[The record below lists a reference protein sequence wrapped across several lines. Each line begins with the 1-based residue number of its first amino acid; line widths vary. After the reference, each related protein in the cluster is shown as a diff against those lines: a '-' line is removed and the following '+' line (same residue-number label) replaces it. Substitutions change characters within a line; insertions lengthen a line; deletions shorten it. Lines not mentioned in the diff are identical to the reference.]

1 MVGLSISWIVIN
13 VLHSNWNGIRNYG
26 GVIFSHA
33 LAQTTPNNFYHPSI
47 DIPLALISMFQ
58 YEPTIISDP
67 IPVAVEDIYHDP

>member
-1 MVGLSISWIVIN
+1 M
-13 VLHSNWNGIRNYG
+13 Y
-26 GVIFSHA
+26 SHA

-67 IPVAVEDIYHDP
+67 IPVAVEKEVMEPINRQSHHTPYPNHIQPLLK

>member
-1 MVGLSISWIVIN
+1 M
-13 VLHSNWNGIRNYG
+13 Y
-26 GVIFSHA
+26 SHA